1 MNALRLLRFS
11 APLFALP
18 AFAVCSEDV
27 VSPPPPVAQALPG
40 AVQPSIPAGAQQ
52 SYGPVAEALVPRAA
66 AERVLAAYR
75 QSLAATPAPRVVVY
89 VNRALVDSTGGLR
102 LTGHTEQYEKTD
114 STNRTTGT
122 NTYRV
127 EPAASASLADRQTV
141 REVERLIGRVFRQ
154 AGAQLADQ
162 AAAADLLPAQAGT
175 HLVEDRAARDREAL
189 AKVADVAIEVL
200 IASRPLPVTRLS
212 GDTSVTVPD
221 IQMTAIR
228 LRDAAII
235 GQASASDVIGKG
247 EAAAQT
253 AMRFDVRDITEATAL
268 ALMEDL
274 LTARK

>member
-162 AAAADLLPAQAGT
+162 NAAADLLPAQAGT
-175 HLVEDRAARDREAL
+175 HLVEERAARDREAL

>member
-1 MNALRLLRFS
+1 MNALRLLRFF

-27 VSPPPPVAQALPG
+27 VSPPPPVAQALPV

-52 SYGPVAEALVPRAA
+52 SYGLVAEALVPRAA

-122 NTYRV
+122 NTYRI

-162 AAAADLLPAQAGT
+162 NAAADLLPAQAGT
-175 HLVEDRAARDREAL
+175 HLVEDRAAREFEAL
-189 AKVADVAIEVL
+189 HV
-200 IASRPLPVTRLS
+200 
-212 GDTSVTVPD
+212 
-221 IQMTAIR
+221 
-228 LRDAAII
+228 
-235 GQASASDVIGKG
+235 G
-247 EAAAQT
+247 EAVRRQIAVAEIVPHPAADLRPVPPRPFPSAPPTVQLSL
-253 AMRFDVRDITEATAL
+253 FQAL
-268 ALMEDL
+268 APPPAG
-274 LTARK
+274 TVAHRSTIVASKIARIR